1 MVRGAGKKYSQDR
14 YVVRR
19 TADGEAVVLA
29 VADGHGSAPHFRSD
43 LGARWAVGVFAG
55 LALGF
60 AERAVSHRSSERRWG
75 VLRAEAQTL
84 PQQLVHQ
91 WREKALLHEANS
103 PARGGPP
110 LPSPRV
116 RPATDA
122 AGRPT
127 EPPAGPLAQDL
138 TPYGTTLVGAVV
150 TDWLTVC
157 WQLGDGDV
165 VLVDAGGVPRAPLDV
180 GEELGDET
188 DSLCEAEA
196 WRQTRTHWEPVTGE
210 GGLPPAVLISTD
222 GLAKSFT
229 DRAGFLEF
237 AGGVTQRAADQG
249 VPAVQDQ
256 LADWLG
262 RAGRFSGD
270 DTTLVAA
277 FAPGSLESTSEDTSH
292 DTHEAYEA
300 YDDGRGTAL

>member
-1 MVRGAGKKYSQDR
+1 MTAAGARAGGWQTLQGMVKGAGKKYSQDR
-14 YVVRR
+14 YVVRS
-19 TADGEAVVLA
+19 AAGGEAVVLA

-43 LGARWAVGVFAG
+43 LGSRWAVEAFAG

-60 AERAVSHRSSERRWG
+60 AERAVSHRTSERHWG
-75 VLRAEAQTL
+75 VLRTEAQTL
-84 PQQLVHQ
+84 PQQLVHR
-91 WREKALLHEANS
+91 WRGKALLHDGNS
-103 PARGGPP
+103 PARGGLPP
-110 LPSPRV
+110 A
-116 RPATDA
+116 ATE
-122 AGRPT
+122 GRP
-127 EPPAGPLAQDL
+127 PARDL
-138 TPYGTTLVGAVV
+138 TPYGTTLLGAVV

-165 VLVDAGGVPRAPLDV
+165 VLVDAGGVPRSPLDV

-210 GGLPPAVLISTD
+210 GGRPPAVLLSTD
-222 GLAKSFT
+222 GLAKSFA

-237 AGGVTQRAADQG
+237 AGGVTQRAAEQG
-249 VPAVQDQ
+249 VAAVQEQ

-277 FAPGSLESTSEDTSH
+277 FAPGSLDGAQRGASH
-292 DTHEAYEA
+292 DSYAD
-300 YDDGRGTAL
+300 DDGRGTAL